1 MEKARPELV
10 AVVLLIGS
18 GVGLAAAGDL
28 QFRWTGFALL
38 LSSAAL
44 AGLRGCLLQRVL
56 HGYDVGLLIRKQQ
69 VHPVQLVY
77 ALAPWTTLTA
87 LITTL
92 VLERDFLIFFLELHS
107 PHLRLFTL
115 RLVGVGCLILCM
127 VLTEMH
133 VVAKTSALTLSI
145 AGTLKEVIALAV
157 AERVFNERLSA
168 LNVVGVMLCVV
179 GTQVYGCLKLC
190 APASSPPI
198 AGRGLLLHGSPHGWK
213 DQWRG
218 DGGVVR
224 APIRAMH
231 EQLNS

>member
-1 MEKARPELV
+1 VYLPSLGLTFGCPSSWRPYLLTVATAGVLTSLDVGLALCSYLYVGVTFIMIMKATTPCWQLLFSVALGMEKARPELV

-115 RLVGVGCLILCM
+115 R
-127 VLTEMH
+127 
-133 VVAKTSALTLSI
+133 
-145 AGTLKEVIALAV
+145 
-157 AERVFNERLSA
+157 
-168 LNVVGVMLCVV
+168 
-179 GTQVYGCLKLC
+179 
-190 APASSPPI
+190 
-198 AGRGLLLHGSPHGWK
+198 
-213 DQWRG
+213 
-218 DGGVVR
+218 
-224 APIRAMH
+224 
-231 EQLNS
+231 